1 MESQLYLCNKYWFLH
16 TVEINVIDDFSV
28 YTCKYIVK
36 CNTQIDFAC
45 GCAKIDQ
52 KDNVYFSVYSVE
64 HN

>member
-1 MESQLYLCNKYWFLH
+1 MGSQLYLCNKYWFLH
-16 TVEINVIDDFSV
+16 TVEINNIDDFSV

-36 CNTQIDFAC
+36 CNTQIDFDC

-52 KDNVYFSVYSVE
+52 KDYVYFSVYSVE